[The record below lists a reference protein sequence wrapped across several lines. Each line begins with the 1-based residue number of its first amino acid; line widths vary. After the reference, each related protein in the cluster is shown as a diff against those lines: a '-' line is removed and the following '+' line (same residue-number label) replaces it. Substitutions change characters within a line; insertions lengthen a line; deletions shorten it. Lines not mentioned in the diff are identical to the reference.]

1 MFKIKV
7 NDKEYTIKFGY
18 EPTIKGR
25 LLSRVA
31 KMTVKMKNNNEEKAE
46 SDKFEQIEDMLLFV
60 PEMVLVGLQK
70 FHSDEFGYN
79 LDTND
84 GYEEAKNKAFSL
96 VGDYVDTGDV
106 DITDFFTE
114 LQEEL
119 TDNGFLKKMF
129 EKEVEK
135 AQANSDSKEKA
146 KN

>member
-1 MFKIKV
+1 MLTIKV
-7 NDKEYTIKFGY
+7 NDKKYTIKFGY
-18 EPTIKGR
+18 EPTLKSR

-31 KMTVKMKNNNEEKAE
+31 KMTVNMKQDVEENL
-46 SDKFEQIEDMLLFV
+46 EQIENMLLFV

-114 LQEEL
+114 LEEEL
-119 TDNGFLKKMF
+119 TSNGFLKKMF
-129 EKEVEK
+129 EREVQKE
-135 AQANSDSKEKA
+135 QAATPNSKEKA
-146 KN
+146 EN

>member
-1 MFKIKV
+1 MLTIKV

-18 EPTIKGR
+18 EPTLKSR

-31 KMTVKMKNNNEEKAE
+31 KMTVNMKQNAEENL
-46 SDKFEQIEDMLLFV
+46 EQIENMLLFV
-60 PEMVLVGLQK
+60 PEMVLIGLQK

-114 LQEEL
+114 LEEEL
-119 TDNGFLKKMF
+119 TSNGFLKKMF

-135 AQANSDSKEKA
+135 AQATSDNKKKA
-146 KN
+146 EN

>member
-1 MFKIKV
+1 MLKIKV
-7 NDKEYTIKFGY
+7 NDREYTIKFGY
-18 EPTIKGR
+18 EPTLKSR

-31 KMTVKMKNNNEEKAE
+31 KMTVNMKQDAEENL
-46 SDKFEQIEDMLLFV
+46 EQIENMLLFV
-60 PEMVLVGLQK
+60 PEMVLIGLQK

-114 LQEEL
+114 LEEEL
-119 TDNGFLKKMF
+119 TSNGFLKKMF

-135 AQANSDSKEKA
+135 AQATSDNKKKA
-146 KN
+146 EN

>member
-1 MFKIKV
+1 MLTIKV

-18 EPTIKGR
+18 EPTLKSR

-31 KMTVKMKNNNEEKAE
+31 KMTVNTKQDAEENL
-46 SDKFEQIEDMLLFV
+46 EQIENMLLFV

-135 AQANSDSKEKA
+135 AQANSDNKKKA
-146 KN
+146 EN

>member
-1 MFKIKV
+1 MLKIKV
-7 NDKEYTIKFGY
+7 NDREYTIKFGY
-18 EPTIKGR
+18 EPTLKSR

-31 KMTVKMKNNNEEKAE
+31 KMTVNMKQDAEENL
-46 SDKFEQIEDMLLFV
+46 EQIENMLLFV
-60 PEMVLVGLQK
+60 PEMVLIGLQK

-114 LQEEL
+114 LEEEL
-119 TDNGFLKKMF
+119 TSNGFLKKMF

-135 AQANSDSKEKA
+135 AQANSDSKKKA
-146 KN
+146 EN

>member
-1 MFKIKV
+1 MLTIKV

-18 EPTIKGR
+18 EPTLKSR

-31 KMTVKMKNNNEEKAE
+31 KMTVNMKQDAEENL
-46 SDKFEQIEDMLLFV
+46 EQIENMLLFV

-79 LDTND
+79 LDTNE
-84 GYEEAKNKAFSL
+84 GYEEAKEKAFSL

-119 TDNGFLKKMF
+119 TANGFLKKLF

-135 AQANSDSKEKA
+135 AQANSDNKKKA
-146 KN
+146 EN

>member
-1 MFKIKV
+1 MLKIKV
-7 NDKEYTIKFGY
+7 NDKEYKIKFGY
-18 EPTIKGR
+18 EPTLKSR

-31 KMTVKMKNNNEEKAE
+31 KMTVNMKQDAEENL
-46 SDKFEQIEDMLLFV
+46 EQIENMLLFV

-119 TDNGFLKKMF
+119 TANGFLKKLF

-146 KN
+146 EN

>member
-1 MFKIKV
+1 MLKIKV
-7 NDKEYTIKFGY
+7 NDREYTIKFGY
-18 EPTIKGR
+18 EPTLKSR

-31 KMTVKMKNNNEEKAE
+31 KMTVNMKQDAEENL
-46 SDKFEQIEDMLLFV
+46 EQIENMLLFV

-114 LQEEL
+114 LEEEL
-119 TDNGFLKKMF
+119 TSNGFLKKMF

-135 AQANSDSKEKA
+135 AQATSDNKKKA
-146 KN
+146 EN

>member
-1 MFKIKV
+1 MLTIKV
-7 NDKEYTIKFGY
+7 NDKKYTIKFGY
-18 EPTIKGR
+18 EPTLKSR

-31 KMTVKMKNNNEEKAE
+31 KMTVNMKQDAEENL
-46 SDKFEQIEDMLLFV
+46 EQIENMLLFV

-114 LQEEL
+114 LEEEL
-119 TDNGFLKKMF
+119 TSNGFLKKMF

-135 AQANSDSKEKA
+135 AQANSDNKKKA
-146 KN
+146 EN

>member
-1 MFKIKV
+1 MLTIKV

-18 EPTIKGR
+18 EPTLKSR

-31 KMTVKMKNNNEEKAE
+31 KMTVNMKQDAEENL
-46 SDKFEQIEDMLLFV
+46 EQIENMLLFV

-79 LDTND
+79 MDTND

-114 LQEEL
+114 LEEEL
-119 TDNGFLKKMF
+119 TSNGFLKKMF

-135 AQANSDSKEKA
+135 AQANSDNKKKA
-146 KN
+146 EN

>member
-1 MFKIKV
+1 MLTIKV
-7 NDKEYTIKFGY
+7 NNKEYTIKFGY
-18 EPTIKGR
+18 EPTLKSR

-31 KMTVKMKNNNEEKAE
+31 KMTVNMKQNAEENLQ
-46 SDKFEQIEDMLLFV
+46 QIENMLLFV

-84 GYEEAKNKAFSL
+84 GYEEAKEKAFSL

-119 TDNGFLKKMF
+119 TANGFLKKLF

-135 AQANSDSKEKA
+135 AQATSDSKKKA
-146 KN
+146 EN

>member
-1 MFKIKV
+1 MLTIKV
-7 NDKEYTIKFGY
+7 KDKEYTIKFGY
-18 EPTIKGR
+18 EPTLKSR

-31 KMTVKMKNNNEEKAE
+31 KMTVNMKQDAEENL
-46 SDKFEQIEDMLLFV
+46 EQIENMLLFV

-79 LDTND
+79 LDTNE
-84 GYEEAKNKAFSL
+84 GYEEAKEKAFSL

-119 TDNGFLKKMF
+119 TANGFLKKMF

-135 AQANSDSKEKA
+135 AQATSDNKKKA
-146 KN
+146 EN

>member
-1 MFKIKV
+1 MLTIKV

-18 EPTIKGR
+18 EPTLKSR

-31 KMTVKMKNNNEEKAE
+31 KMTVNMKQDAEENL
-46 SDKFEQIEDMLLFV
+46 EQIENMLLFV

-96 VGDYVDTGDV
+96 VGEYVDTGDV

-119 TDNGFLKKMF
+119 TANGFLKKMF

-135 AQANSDSKEKA
+135 AQAISDSKKKA
-146 KN
+146 EN

>member
-1 MFKIKV
+1 MLTIKV

-18 EPTIKGR
+18 EPTLKSR

-31 KMTVKMKNNNEEKAE
+31 KMTVNMKQDAEENLAP
-46 SDKFEQIEDMLLFV
+46 IENRLLFV

-106 DITDFFTE
+106 DITDFYTE

-119 TDNGFLKKMF
+119 TANGFLKKLF

-135 AQANSDSKEKA
+135 AQANSDNKKKA
-146 KN
+146 EN

>member
-1 MFKIKV
+1 MLTIKV
-7 NDKEYTIKFGY
+7 NNKEYTIKFGY
-18 EPTIKGR
+18 EPTLKSR

-31 KMTVKMKNNNEEKAE
+31 KMTVNMKQDAEENL
-46 SDKFEQIEDMLLFV
+46 EQIENMLLFV

-84 GYEEAKNKAFSL
+84 GYEEAKNKAFSR

-119 TDNGFLKKMF
+119 TANGFLKKMF

-135 AQANSDSKEKA
+135 AQANSDSKKKA
-146 KN
+146 EN

>member
-1 MFKIKV
+1 MLTIKI

-18 EPTIKGR
+18 EPTLKSR

-31 KMTVKMKNNNEEKAE
+31 KMTVNMKQDAEENL
-46 SDKFEQIEDMLLFV
+46 EQIENMLLFV

-84 GYEEAKNKAFSL
+84 GYEEAKNKVFSL

-146 KN
+146 EN

>member
-1 MFKIKV
+1 MLTIKV
-7 NDKEYTIKFGY
+7 NNKEYTIKFGY
-18 EPTIKGR
+18 EPTLKSR

-31 KMTVKMKNNNEEKAE
+31 KMTVNMKQDAEENL
-46 SDKFEQIEDMLLFV
+46 EQIENMLLFV

-114 LQEEL
+114 LEEEL
-119 TDNGFLKKMF
+119 TSNGFLKKMF

-135 AQANSDSKEKA
+135 AQAISDSKKKA
-146 KN
+146 EN

>member
-1 MFKIKV
+1 MLTIKV

-18 EPTIKGR
+18 EPTLKSR

-31 KMTVKMKNNNEEKAE
+31 KMTVNMKQDAEENL
-46 SDKFEQIEDMLLFV
+46 EQIENMLLFV

-106 DITDFFTE
+106 DVTDFFTE

-119 TDNGFLKKMF
+119 TANGFLKKLF

>member
-1 MFKIKV
+1 MLKIKV
-7 NDKEYTIKFGY
+7 NDREYTIKFGY
-18 EPTIKGR
+18 EPTLKSR

-31 KMTVKMKNNNEEKAE
+31 KMTVNMKQDAEENL
-46 SDKFEQIEDMLLFV
+46 EQIENMLLFV
-60 PEMVLVGLQK
+60 PEMVLIGLQK

-135 AQANSDSKEKA
+135 AQATSDSKKKA
-146 KN
+146 EN

>member
-1 MFKIKV
+1 MLTIKV

-18 EPTIKGR
+18 EPTLKSR

-31 KMTVKMKNNNEEKAE
+31 KMTVNMKQDAEENL
-46 SDKFEQIEDMLLFV
+46 EQIENMLLFV

-114 LQEEL
+114 LEEEL
-119 TDNGFLKKMF
+119 TSNGFLKKMF
-129 EKEVEK
+129 EREVEK
-135 AQANSDSKEKA
+135 AQAISDNKKKA
-146 KN
+146 EN

>member
-1 MFKIKV
+1 MLTIKV

-18 EPTIKGR
+18 EPTLKSR

-31 KMTVKMKNNNEEKAE
+31 KMTVNMKQDAEENL
-46 SDKFEQIEDMLLFV
+46 EQIENMLLFV

-79 LDTND
+79 MDTND
-84 GYEEAKNKAFSL
+84 GYEEAKNKVFSL

-119 TDNGFLKKMF
+119 TANGFLKKLF

-146 KN
+146 EN

>member
-1 MFKIKV
+1 MLKIKV
-7 NDKEYTIKFGY
+7 NDREYTIKFGY
-18 EPTIKGR
+18 EPTLKSR

-31 KMTVKMKNNNEEKAE
+31 KMTVNMKQDAEENL
-46 SDKFEQIEDMLLFV
+46 EQIENMLLFV
-60 PEMVLVGLQK
+60 PEMVLIGLQK

-114 LQEEL
+114 LEEEL
-119 TDNGFLKKMF
+119 TSNGFLKKMF

-135 AQANSDSKEKA
+135 AQATSDSKKKA
-146 KN
+146 EN

>member
-1 MFKIKV
+1 MLKIKV

-18 EPTIKGR
+18 EPTLKSR

-31 KMTVKMKNNNEEKAE
+31 KMTVNMKQDAEENL
-46 SDKFEQIEDMLLFV
+46 EQIENMLLFV
-60 PEMVLVGLQK
+60 PEMVLIGLQK

-84 GYEEAKNKAFSL
+84 GYEEAKNKVFSL

-114 LQEEL
+114 LEEEL
-119 TDNGFLKKMF
+119 TSNGFLKKMF

-135 AQANSDSKEKA
+135 AQATSDSKKKA
-146 KN
+146 EN

>member
-1 MFKIKV
+1 MLKIKV

-31 KMTVKMKNNNEEKAE
+31 KMTVNMKQDAEENL
-46 SDKFEQIEDMLLFV
+46 EQIENMLLFV
-60 PEMVLVGLQK
+60 PEMVLIGLQK

-114 LQEEL
+114 LEEEL
-119 TDNGFLKKMF
+119 TSNGFLKKMF

-135 AQANSDSKEKA
+135 AQATSDSKKKA
-146 KN
+146 EN

>member
-1 MFKIKV
+1 MMKIKV
-7 NDKEYTIKFGY
+7 NEKEYTIKFGY
-18 EPTIKGR
+18 EPTLKSR

-31 KMTVKMKNNNEEKAE
+31 KMTVNMKQDAEENL
-46 SDKFEQIEDMLLFV
+46 EQIENMLLFV

-79 LDTND
+79 MDTND
-84 GYEEAKNKAFSL
+84 GYEEAKNKVFSL

-119 TDNGFLKKMF
+119 TANGFLKKLF

-146 KN
+146 EN

>member
-1 MFKIKV
+1 MLKIKV

-18 EPTIKGR
+18 EPTLKSR

-31 KMTVKMKNNNEEKAE
+31 KMTVNMKQDAEENL
-46 SDKFEQIEDMLLFV
+46 EQIENMLLFV
-60 PEMVLVGLQK
+60 PEMVLIGLQK

-84 GYEEAKNKAFSL
+84 GYEEAKNKVFSL

-119 TDNGFLKKMF
+119 TANGFLKKLF

-135 AQANSDSKEKA
+135 AQATSDSKKKA
-146 KN
+146 EN

>member
-1 MFKIKV
+1 MLKIKV

-18 EPTIKGR
+18 EPTLKSR

-31 KMTVKMKNNNEEKAE
+31 KMTVNMKQDAEENL
-46 SDKFEQIEDMLLFV
+46 EQIENMLLFV
-60 PEMVLVGLQK
+60 PEMVLIGLQK

-84 GYEEAKNKAFSL
+84 GYEEAKNKVFSL
-96 VGDYVDTGDV
+96 IGDYVDTGDV

-114 LQEEL
+114 LEEEL
-119 TDNGFLKKMF
+119 TSNGFLKKMF

-135 AQANSDSKEKA
+135 AQATSDSKKKA
-146 KN
+146 EN

>member
-1 MFKIKV
+1 
-7 NDKEYTIKFGY
+7 
-18 EPTIKGR
+18 
-25 LLSRVA
+25 
-31 KMTVKMKNNNEEKAE
+31 MKQDAEENL
-46 SDKFEQIEDMLLFV
+46 EQIENMLLFV

-84 GYEEAKNKAFSL
+84 GYEEAKNKVFSL

-135 AQANSDSKEKA
+135 AQANSDNKKKA
-146 KN
+146 EN

>member
-1 MFKIKV
+1 MMKIKV
-7 NDKEYTIKFGY
+7 NEKEYTIKFGY
-18 EPTIKGR
+18 EPTLKSR

-31 KMTVKMKNNNEEKAE
+31 KMTVNMKQDAEENL
-46 SDKFEQIEDMLLFV
+46 EQIENMLLFV

-79 LDTND
+79 MDTND

-114 LQEEL
+114 LEEEL
-119 TDNGFLKKMF
+119 TSNGFLKKMF
-129 EKEVEK
+129 EREVQKE
-135 AQANSDSKEKA
+135 QAATPNSKEKA
-146 KN
+146 EN

>member
-1 MFKIKV
+1 MLKIKV
-7 NDKEYTIKFGY
+7 NDKDYIIKFGY
-18 EPTIKGR
+18 EPTLKSR

-31 KMTVKMKNNNEEKAE
+31 KMTVNMKQDAEENL
-46 SDKFEQIEDMLLFV
+46 EQIENMLLFV
-60 PEMVLVGLQK
+60 PEMVLIGLQK

-114 LQEEL
+114 LEEEL
-119 TDNGFLKKMF
+119 TSNGFLKKMF

-135 AQANSDSKEKA
+135 AQANSDSKKKA
-146 KN
+146 EN

>member
-1 MFKIKV
+1 MLTIKV
-7 NDKEYTIKFGY
+7 NDKEYTIKFGC
-18 EPTIKGR
+18 EPTLKSR

-31 KMTVKMKNNNEEKAE
+31 KMTVNMKQDAEENL
-46 SDKFEQIEDMLLFV
+46 EQIENMLLFV

-119 TDNGFLKKMF
+119 TANGFLKKMF

-146 KN
+146 EN

>member
-1 MFKIKV
+1 MLTIKV

-18 EPTIKGR
+18 EPTLKSR

-31 KMTVKMKNNNEEKAE
+31 KMTVNTKQDAEENL
-46 SDKFEQIEDMLLFV
+46 EQIENMLLFV

-96 VGDYVDTGDV
+96 IGDYVDTGDV

-114 LQEEL
+114 LEEEL
-119 TDNGFLKKMF
+119 TSNGFLKKMF

-135 AQANSDSKEKA
+135 AQANSDNKKKA
-146 KN
+146 EN

>member
-1 MFKIKV
+1 MLKIKV

-18 EPTIKGR
+18 EPTLKSR

-31 KMTVKMKNNNEEKAE
+31 KMTINMKQDAEENL
-46 SDKFEQIEDMLLFV
+46 EQIENMLLFV
-60 PEMVLVGLQK
+60 PEMVLIGLQK

-106 DITDFFTE
+106 DITEFFTE
-114 LQEEL
+114 LEEEL
-119 TDNGFLKKMF
+119 TSNGFLKKMF

-135 AQANSDSKEKA
+135 AQATSDSKKKA
-146 KN
+146 EN

>member
-1 MFKIKV
+1 MLKIKV

-18 EPTIKGR
+18 EPTLKSR

-31 KMTVKMKNNNEEKAE
+31 KMTVNMKQDAQENL
-46 SDKFEQIEDMLLFV
+46 EQIENMLLFV
-60 PEMVLVGLQK
+60 PEMVLIGLQK

-114 LQEEL
+114 LEEEL
-119 TDNGFLKKMF
+119 TSNGFLKKMF
-129 EKEVEK
+129 EREVEK
-135 AQANSDSKEKA
+135 AQATSDSKKKA
-146 KN
+146 EN

>member
-1 MFKIKV
+1 MLKIKV
-7 NDKEYTIKFGY
+7 NDREYTIKFGY
-18 EPTIKGR
+18 EPTLKSR
-25 LLSRVA
+25 LLSKVA
-31 KMTVKMKNNNEEKAE
+31 KMTVNMKQDAEENL
-46 SDKFEQIEDMLLFV
+46 EQIENMLLFV
-60 PEMVLVGLQK
+60 PEMVLIGLQK

-135 AQANSDSKEKA
+135 AQATSDSKKKA
-146 KN
+146 EN

>member
-1 MFKIKV
+1 MLKIKV

-18 EPTIKGR
+18 EPTLKSR

-31 KMTVKMKNNNEEKAE
+31 KMTVNMKQDAQENL
-46 SDKFEQIEDMLLFV
+46 EQIENMLLFV
-60 PEMVLVGLQK
+60 PEMVLIGLQK

-114 LQEEL
+114 LEEEL
-119 TDNGFLKKMF
+119 TSNGFLKKMF

-135 AQANSDSKEKA
+135 AQATSDSKKKA
-146 KN
+146 EN

>member
-1 MFKIKV
+1 MLTIKV

-18 EPTIKGR
+18 EPTLKSR

-31 KMTVKMKNNNEEKAE
+31 KMTVNMKQDAEENL
-46 SDKFEQIEDMLLFV
+46 EQIENMLLFV

-84 GYEEAKNKAFSL
+84 GYEEAKNKVFSL

-135 AQANSDSKEKA
+135 AQANSDSKKKA
-146 KN
+146 EN